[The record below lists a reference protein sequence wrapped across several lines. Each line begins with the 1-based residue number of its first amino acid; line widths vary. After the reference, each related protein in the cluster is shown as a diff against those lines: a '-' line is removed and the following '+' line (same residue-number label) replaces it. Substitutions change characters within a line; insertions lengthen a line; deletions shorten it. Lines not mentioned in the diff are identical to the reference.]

1 MDRVALISEVSQTE
15 CLDRIAEMI
24 SASQHR
30 QEPCRCGYL
39 DEPCHPGARYAR
51 WAALGAG

>member
-1 MDRVALISEVSQTE
+1 MDRVALISEGSQTE

-30 QEPCRCGYL
+30 QEPCRYL

>member
-15 CLDRIAEMI
+15 CRERIAEMI

-30 QEPCRCGYL
+30 QESCRYL